1 MVPSAHDN
9 EPGQR
14 APPHPQVSSVP
25 CPAEPV
31 PGATGPAKVER
42 HASWLELF
50 FDLIAVAGV
59 AQLASLLRGAPG
71 HGEVLLYCLLYLA
84 FWTAWGCAS

>member
-1 MVPSAHDN
+1 MTTNQGRGHRLTLMSPPSPA
-9 EPGQR
+9 PG
-14 APPHPQVSSVP
+14 
-25 CPAEPV
+25 EPV
-31 PGATGPAKVER
+31 PGATGPAEVER

-71 HGEVLLYCLLYLA
+71 HGEVLLYCLLNLA